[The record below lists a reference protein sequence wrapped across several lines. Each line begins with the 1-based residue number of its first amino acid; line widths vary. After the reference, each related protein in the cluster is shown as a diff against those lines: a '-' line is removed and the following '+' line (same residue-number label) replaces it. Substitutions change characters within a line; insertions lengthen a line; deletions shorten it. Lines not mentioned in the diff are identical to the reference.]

1 MVLCCFYNLCLLY
14 IIYFYVYN
22 FILESFM
29 FIPFMFS
36 MCAANRKIIW
46 LDTEYSTNWDSR
58 INMYICYDA
67 GVYRFDLLVFWFVC
81 IYSEYKM
88 MTIEMKNCVVFPNG
102 LWSTYSDGLRF
113 HTLTKVTL
121 EYIRRMECHSLKM
134 GGTMWPTHA
143 TLSD

>member
-1 MVLCCFYNLCLLY
+1 M
-14 IIYFYVYN
+14 
-22 FILESFM
+22 M
-29 FIPFMFS
+29 P
-36 MCAANRKIIW
+36 
-46 LDTEYSTNWDSR
+46 
-58 INMYICYDA
+58 
-67 GVYRFDLLVFWFVC
+67 VYRFDAIWFVGFFVF

-102 LWSTYSDGLRF
+102 LWSTYSDGLWF

-121 EYIRRMECHSLKM
+121 EYIHQMEWHSLKM